1 MLTCVSPHLL
11 MIRMLPITQ
20 QRVNAEA
27 VPLRR
32 SAHAKT
38 ANLDPVSK
46 WNDVLSSEELG
57 AIPRR
62 VVVDGREIVLWR
74 LPDGGV
80 GALDDRCAHQAMRLS
95 IGTALPDGCLVCV
108 AHGWTYRSDGSN
120 ALIPGGPGVKSH
132 QAHDDGV
139 VIRIRL
145 SR

>member
-1 MLTCVSPHLL
+1 
-11 MIRMLPITQ
+11 MLPITQ
-20 QRVNAEA
+20 PRVNAEA
-27 VPLRR
+27 VPLR
-32 SAHAKT
+32 SADPPTRKLPT
-38 ANLDPVSK
+38 STPVSK

-139 VIRIRL
+139 VIRVRL